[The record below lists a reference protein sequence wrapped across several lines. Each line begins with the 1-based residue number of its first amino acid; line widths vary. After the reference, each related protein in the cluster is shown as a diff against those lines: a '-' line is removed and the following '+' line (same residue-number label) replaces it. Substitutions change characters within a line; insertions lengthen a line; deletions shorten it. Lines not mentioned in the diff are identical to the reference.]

1 MNFSSPNSALES
13 LTRRAHVNATVRDL
27 ASSTLNDMKESG
39 EKRVPTCVIFRL
51 LESEDWEAIAAGICL
66 ATELVKR
73 QNKEEGLDEDTRLRF
88 IHVALDHL
96 EHSEVRVRNLV
107 ATLIRGLAES
117 GGVDKSAPLELYDKY
132 FKDRLI
138 QAIRDNFE
146 RTIPSL
152 PNKLGGAREIALDD
166 TTGWKAL
173 ETSIILLR
181 TFIQAIGRPFFDKG
195 HWSPVLMRFAC
206 DGASKHLNRHV
217 KEACFGL
224 IDTVIR
230 EMGGQQDVKG
240 GDNDVMK
247 GCSLLMKEFSEVIT
261 IGLGD
266 NWSQV
271 RFAASVANR
280 TLLGSLREADREE
293 RYSLLLPRMCL
304 NCHYLAE
311 GVKLYSQET
320 WRMFL
325 GTNGV
330 KAVTRHITSVV
341 DYYVEVAEA
350 DNHVVREAS
359 CHSIT
364 ELCLKI
370 SADTLSPHVPKLLN
384 SLLVC
389 FKDESWPVRDAACL
403 TTGHLASV
411 YPDGCVPH
419 MEQLYNLWFKHL
431 SEPIWTVREDSAEA
445 LALVCRT
452 YGDDA
457 LQRCMTWVR
466 INLPKAKNQP
476 PQGTEEALAA
486 QNNIAL
492 HTDNQRYSCGSLA
505 PKLRKGGCSDCVVSR
520 PAQPWEYTDGAL
532 YMLRRLCEVSGIFF
546 SSS

>member
-1 MNFSSPNSALES
+1 MNFSSPNSVLES

-27 ASSTLNDMKESG
+27 ALSALNDMKESD
-39 EKRVPTCVIFRL
+39 EKRVPACVIFRL

-66 ATELVKR
+66 AAELVKR

-88 IHVALDHL
+88 IHVALEHL

-107 ATLIRGLAES
+107 ATLIKGLGES
-117 GGVDKSAPLELYDKY
+117 GRVDKNAPLELYDKF

-138 QAIRDNFE
+138 QAIQGNFE

-152 PNKLGGAREIALDD
+152 PNMFGGDREIALDD
-166 TTGWKAL
+166 TTGWMAL

-181 TFIQAIGRPFFDKG
+181 TFVQAIGRPFFDKG
-195 HWSPVLMRFAC
+195 HWSPVLMRFIC
-206 DGASKHLNRHV
+206 HGASKHLNRHV

-240 GDNDVMK
+240 GDDDVMK

-280 TLLGSLREADREE
+280 TLLGSLCEADREE
-293 RYSLLLPRMCL
+293 RYLLLLPRMCL
-304 NCHYLAE
+304 NRHYLAE

-325 GTNGV
+325 GANGV
-330 KAVTRHITSVV
+330 EAVTRYIESVV

-359 CHSIT
+359 CYSIT
-364 ELCLKI
+364 ELCLRI

-403 TTGHLASV
+403 TTGHLAAA
-411 YPDGCVPH
+411 YPDGCTPH
-419 MEQLYNLWFKHL
+419 LEQLYNLWFKHL
-431 SEPIWTVREDSAEA
+431 SEPIWTVREDSAES

-476 PQGTEEALAA
+476 SQGPEEALAA
-486 QNNIAL
+486 QNNITL
-492 HTDNQRYSCGSLA
+492 HTNNQRYSCGSLA

-520 PAQPWEYTDGAL
+520 PAWPWEYTDGAL
-532 YMLRRLCEVSGIFF
+532 YMLRRLCEVSSIFF
-546 SSS
+546 SLS

>member
-1 MNFSSPNSALES
+1 MNFSTPNSALEC
-13 LTRRAHVNATVRDL
+13 LTRRAHVNTTAKTL
-27 ASSTLNDMKESG
+27 ASSALNDMKESG

-51 LESEDWEAIAAGICL
+51 LESEDWEAIATGICL
-66 ATELVKR
+66 AADLVKR
-73 QNKEEGLDEDTRLRF
+73 QSKEGGLDEDTRLRF

-107 ATLIRGLAES
+107 TTLITGLAES
-117 GGVDKSAPLELYDKY
+117 DGVDKNAPLELYDKF

-152 PNKLGGAREIALDD
+152 PNKIGGGKEVALDD

-173 ETSIILLR
+173 ETSIIVLR
-181 TFIQAIGRPFFDKG
+181 TFVQAIGRPFFDKG
-195 HWSPVLMRFAC
+195 YWSPILMRYMCF
-206 DGASKHLNRHV
+206 GASKHLNRHV
-217 KEACFGL
+217 KEVCFGL
-224 IDTVIR
+224 IDTVLG
-230 EMGGQQDVKG
+230 EFGDLKG
-240 GDNDVMK
+240 DDNGDAK
-247 GCSLLMKEFSEVIT
+247 GRFLLMKEFSEVIA

-280 TLLGSLREADREE
+280 TLLGLLSEVDREE
-293 RYSLLLPRMCL
+293 RYALILPRMCL
-304 NCHYLAE
+304 NRHYLAE

-325 GTNGV
+325 GSNGV
-330 KAVTRHITSVV
+330 EAVTRHIASIVN
-341 DYYVEVAEA
+341 YYVEVAEA

-364 ELCLKI
+364 ELCLRI
-370 SADTLSPHVPKLLN
+370 PADTLSPHVPKLLN

-389 FKDESWPVRDAACL
+389 FNDESWPVRDAACL
-403 TTGHLASV
+403 TTGHLVSI
-411 YPDGCVPH
+411 YPDGCAPH
-419 MEQLYNLWFKHL
+419 MEKLYNLWFKHL

-445 LALVCRT
+445 LALVCRA
-452 YGDDA
+452 YGNDA

-476 PQGTEEALAA
+476 PQGPEEARAA
-486 QNNIAL
+486 QNNVAL

-520 PAQPWEYTDGAL
+520 PAWPWEYTDGAL
-532 YMLRRLCEVSGIFF
+532 YMLRRLCEVSAIFL
-546 SSS
+546 SLS